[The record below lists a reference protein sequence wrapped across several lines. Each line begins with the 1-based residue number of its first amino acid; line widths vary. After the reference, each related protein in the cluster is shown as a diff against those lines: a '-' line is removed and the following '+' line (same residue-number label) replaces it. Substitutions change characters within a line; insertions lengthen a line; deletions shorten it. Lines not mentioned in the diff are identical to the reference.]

1 MWLSISSSET
11 EERAVLASDL
21 ISIRNSSH
29 QEPLLRPSTEL
40 VSLRRLRVY
49 LVSHLVAHFAAKY
62 NSSLDLNILL
72 ATWFCD
78 CLTVSSVLCRVCVC
92 VSLCMCLK
100 IHTLAPQPPPLL
112 HDSPERIS
120 PHFYLRYHWK
130 ILGMELHFIKV
141 IFMCFEFFPSGN
153 QVKGCF
159 SPAPKYPPPVYTENS
174 GLKGLVCSQAL
185 WIQVSSLP
193 VPLMDVRDV

>member
-1 MWLSISSSET
+1 MWLSISPSET
-11 EERAVLASDL
+11 EDRAVLASDL

-100 IHTLAPQPPPLL
+100 IHTLPPQTPPP
-112 HDSPERIS
+112 
-120 PHFYLRYHWK
+120 F
-130 ILGMELHFIKV
+130 
-141 IFMCFEFFPSGN
+141 
-153 QVKGCF
+153 
-159 SPAPKYPPPVYTENS
+159 T
-174 GLKGLVCSQAL
+174 
-185 WIQVSSLP
+185 
-193 VPLMDVRDV
+193 

>member
-100 IHTLAPQPPPLL
+100 IHTLAPQPPP
-112 HDSPERIS
+112 P
-120 PHFYLRYHWK
+120 F
-130 ILGMELHFIKV
+130 
-141 IFMCFEFFPSGN
+141 
-153 QVKGCF
+153 
-159 SPAPKYPPPVYTENS
+159 T
-174 GLKGLVCSQAL
+174 
-185 WIQVSSLP
+185 
-193 VPLMDVRDV
+193 

>member
-1 MWLSISSSET
+1 MIAGFWNGRAMWLSISPSET
-11 EERAVLASDL
+11 EDRAVLASDL

-100 IHTLAPQPPPLL
+100 IHTLPPQTPPPFYMIAQREFHLIFIS
-112 HDSPERIS
+112 DTIERFWVWS
-120 PHFYLRYHWK
+120 Y
-130 ILGMELHFIKV
+130 IL
-141 IFMCFEFFPSGN
+141 
-153 QVKGCF
+153 
-159 SPAPKYPPPVYTENS
+159 
-174 GLKGLVCSQAL
+174 
-185 WIQVSSLP
+185 
-193 VPLMDVRDV
+193 